1 MAPRQGSRR
10 SGLEPAALRQRSLQE
25 LCAADVAP
33 LLTGSVATLRSDLV
47 GVHQVDGAIP
57 LTLTRL
63 PATAG
68 PGTAWCLLEL
78 LDHRVNLADL
88 DGLVRGLLASLESP
102 TTVLE
107 HVIEPSLNVGISRA
121 PDDGSEFSLLL
132 DAATRALE
140 ETHRQPFP
148 SCCIAAPVE
157 RSVQLQELL
166 ARPLALA
173 IEQEQLDW
181 HSSPSSSWNPAG

>member
-1 MAPRQGSRR
+1 MILAANGAFCRR

-25 LCAADVAP
+25 LCAANVAP

-78 LDHRVNLADL
+78 LDQRVNLADL

-102 TTVLE
+102 TTTATNPSVLPMPA
-107 HVIEPSLNVGISRA
+107 VIESITCCGGMPAASPTQIATASRA
-121 PDDGSEFSLLL
+121 TNGWIRSHITAATSAATPAATIRTSCQDAIRLSCEIAADPPTAADGSV
-132 DAATRALE
+132 
-140 ETHRQPFP
+140 P
-148 SCCIAAPVE
+148 
-157 RSVQLQELL
+157 
-166 ARPLALA
+166 
-173 IEQEQLDW
+173 
-181 HSSPSSSWNPAG
+181 